1 MSVPIEMICGVS
13 SQARRGRV
21 VTIGSGMPTLSSP
34 SSPSAG
40 DDAQE
45 GSRPSNRLDRGV
57 LAVAAVVVLGAV
69 MSILDVTVVN
79 VAIKHL
85 AAEFNTSLATI
96 QWVATGYTLALATV
110 IPVTGWASARFGTKR
125 LYMISIGLFVIGS
138 ALAGVAWSA
147 GSIVVFRVLQGLGG
161 GMIMPAGMTILTQA
175 AGPRRV
181 GRVMS
186 VVGIPMLLGPILGP
200 ILGGWLVDAVSW
212 RWIFFI
218 NLPIGI
224 VALVLS
230 RRILK
235 PDAPRPAE
243 RLDVI
248 GLVLLSP
255 GLAALIYGLAKGAE
269 HSDFTAPVALVPT
282 IAGAVLVAG
291 FVVRALMAGQ
301 PLIDLR
307 LLKRRSV
314 AAASGTM
321 VLFVC
326 AFMGA
331 MLLLPLYYQ
340 SVRQESAFASGL
352 LIAPQGIG
360 AMLTMNLGGR
370 LTDRVGAGRVV
381 LVGLAVVAGTFA
393 AFTAVLGAATSYWT
407 LGAILLVMG
416 TGMGLTMMPTMA
428 AAIQTLAYDEVPR
441 ASTMLNIIQQVS
453 ASVGTALMSVLLA
466 DNLRDKLGPA
476 TGGGGMTSA
485 AKVPPEV
492 MKTIAGPMAD
502 AFRSTY
508 WWAVG
513 LLLLAF
519 VPAVL
524 LLRGRRA
531 TAAGEA
537 GGSGTAEEAP
547 APPAVMH

>member
-1 MSVPIEMICGVS
+1 
-13 SQARRGRV
+13 
-21 VTIGSGMPTLSSP
+21 
-34 SSPSAG
+34 
-40 DDAQE
+40 
-45 GSRPSNRLDRGV
+45 V
-57 LAVAAVVVLGAV
+57 LAVAVVVVLGAV

-85 AAEFNTSLATI
+85 AGEFKTSLATI

-125 LYMISIGLFVIGS
+125 LYMISIALFVIGS
-138 ALAGVAWSA
+138 ALAGLAWSA

-175 AGPRRV
+175 AGPQRV

-224 VALVLS
+224 VALYLS

-243 RLDVI
+243 KLDII
-248 GLVLLSP
+248 GLLLLSP
-255 GLAALIYGLAKGAE
+255 GLALLIYGLAKGAE
-269 HSDFTAPVALVPT
+269 RSDFTAPEALVT
-282 IAGAVLVAG
+282 TLVGAVLVIG
-291 FVVRALMAGQ
+291 FVFRALMAKS

-314 AAASGTM
+314 VSASGTM
-321 VLFVC
+321 VLFMA

-331 MLLLPLYYQ
+331 MLLLPLYFQ
-340 SVRQESAFASGL
+340 SVRAETAFASGL

-360 AMLTMNLGGR
+360 AMATMNLGGR

-381 LVGLAVVAGTFA
+381 MVGLAIVVATFA
-393 AFTAVLGAATSYWT
+393 AFTAILGPATSYWA
-407 LGAILLVMG
+407 LGAVLLVMG
-416 TGMGLTMMPTMA
+416 MGMGFVMMPTMA
-428 AAIQTLAYDEVPR
+428 AAIQTLSYDEVPR

-453 ASVGTALMSVLLA
+453 TSVGTALMSVLLA
-466 DNLRDKLGPA
+466 NNLSDKLGPA
-476 TGGGGMTSA
+476 AGGGGMAEA
-485 AKVPPEV
+485 AKIPPQV
-492 MKTIAGPMAD
+492 MKKIAGPMAD
-502 AFRSTY
+502 AFQNTY
-508 WWAVG
+508 WWAVA
-513 LLLLAF
+513 LMVLAF
-519 VPAVL
+519 VPAAL
-524 LLRGRRA
+524 LLRAKRA
-531 TAAGEA
+531 AASPGEA
-537 GGSGTAEEAP
+537 V
-547 APPAVMH
+547 APPPMH